1 MDTRPGQAKE
11 DLQQAGG
18 VLVKDG
24 GLGREKAC
32 EEVGRIKSGI
42 ADRLTKVNRQ
52 NCYSY
57 KKESPL
63 TFDVNEGTYMDYSKH
78 NVQKCIFRKYI
89 LGIIG
94 DTVTL
99 CCPEFRTGICGGQNW
114 AKVGGLGGPR
124 NTTLYKKNG

>member
-1 MDTRPGQAKE
+1 MDKRPGKAKE

-18 VLVKDG
+18 VLVKEG
-24 GLGREKAC
+24 GIGREIAR
-32 EEVGRIKSGI
+32 EEVDWSKSGI
-42 ADRLTKVNRQ
+42 AERLAKSNRQ
-52 NCYSY
+52 SY
-57 KKESPL
+57 YTVKKDSPL

-99 CCPEFRTGICGGQNW
+99 CCLEYRTGICGGQNW